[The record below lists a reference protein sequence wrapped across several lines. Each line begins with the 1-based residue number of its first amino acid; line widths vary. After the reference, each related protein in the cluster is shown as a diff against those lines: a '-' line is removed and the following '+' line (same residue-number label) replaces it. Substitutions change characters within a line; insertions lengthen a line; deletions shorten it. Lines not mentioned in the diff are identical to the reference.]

1 MEFSAL
7 HEHLDG
13 GLRAKT
19 IIDIATSKNIDLP
32 LDDEKDLENW
42 FYENISTEKNQVF
55 KKFEMT
61 ISVMQDTDAIHRVT
75 YEAIEDLVLD
85 GVLYGELRY
94 APLQHLKEKLSPQQ
108 VVDAVSQGVRDGEKD
123 FGGEFYTILCAMRQ
137 HQNSTEVAK
146 LAIDNL
152 LDNSSE
158 K

>member
-61 ISVMQDTDAIHRVT
+61 ISVMQDTDSIHRVA

-85 GVLYGELRY
+85 NVLYGELRY
-94 APLQHLKEKLSPQQ
+94 APLQHHPNKW
-108 VVDAVSQGVRDGEKD
+108 
-123 FGGEFYTILCAMRQ
+123 
-137 HQNSTEVAK
+137 
-146 LAIDNL
+146 
-152 LDNSSE
+152 
-158 K
+158 

>member
-32 LDDEKDLENW
+32 LDDEKELENW

-61 ISVMQDTDAIHRVT
+61 ISVMQDTNMQDAGLGTFIYPIV
-75 YEAIEDLVLD
+75 IIVC
-85 GVLYGELRY
+85 
-94 APLQHLKEKLSPQQ
+94 
-108 VVDAVSQGVRDGEKD
+108 
-123 FGGEFYTILCAMRQ
+123 F
-137 HQNSTEVAK
+137 
-146 LAIDNL
+146 
-152 LDNSSE
+152 
-158 K
+158 